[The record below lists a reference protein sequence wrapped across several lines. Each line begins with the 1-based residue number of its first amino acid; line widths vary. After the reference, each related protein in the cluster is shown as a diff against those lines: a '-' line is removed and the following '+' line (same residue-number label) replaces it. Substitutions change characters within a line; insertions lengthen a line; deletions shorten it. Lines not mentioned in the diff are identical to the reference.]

1 MMPRGGKVTVEK
13 IAVNAVMGGCLDR
26 PFRGRLSIASG
37 HPFSRVCRNTTLKW
51 DAQRCDS
58 RGLGGSDGRISNPS
72 YTETI

>member
-37 HPFSRVCRNTTLKW
+37 HPFSRVCRNTTVF
-51 DAQRCDS
+51 
-58 RGLGGSDGRISNPS
+58 
-72 YTETI
+72 